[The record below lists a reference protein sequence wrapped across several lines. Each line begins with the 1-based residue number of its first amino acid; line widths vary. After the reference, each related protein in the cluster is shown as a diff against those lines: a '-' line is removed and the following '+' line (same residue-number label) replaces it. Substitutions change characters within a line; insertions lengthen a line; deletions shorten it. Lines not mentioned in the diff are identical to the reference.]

1 MEEQFKDF
9 GKLVKDGGLEQ
20 PSAHFVSAIMDQI
33 TPVSESSIVYTPLI
47 GKNTWRL
54 IGVCVVLFLGYTMYF
69 SGTAEPIFSFKDIS
83 IFKLS
88 EIKNPLAAITNSK
101 TTLYGVTFLAILLL
115 VHILYLKRRIDKSFA
130 I

>member
-9 GKLVKDGGLEQ
+9 GKLIKEGGLEQ
-20 PSAHFVSAIMDQI
+20 PSANFVNTIMDKI
-33 TPVSESSIVYTPLI
+33 TPASESSVVYTPLI
-47 GKNTWRL
+47 GKNAWRF
-54 IGVCVVLFLGYTMYF
+54 IGFCVVLCLGFAMYF

-88 EIKNPLAAITNSK
+88 DVHNPLGTIFDSK
-101 TTLYGVTFLAILLL
+101 TTLYGISFLAILLM